1 MWIVELALRRPY
13 TFVVMALLIA
23 IGGVLTIFTMATD
36 VFPEIDIPV
45 IAVIWRYDGLAP
57 EEMEARITT
66 QFERILTVAVNDID
80 HIESQSIYGE
90 GIVKVFF
97 QPGARIEAATA
108 QIDGAAEVVLR
119 QMPPGTTAPFLLR
132 YSASNVPI
140 LWISL
145 GSDQLPEQ
153 TVFDNTVNFI
163 RQNLVTVPGA
173 QIPYPYGGKQ
183 RQIVVD
189 IDPEKLYAL
198 GLSPPQVSD
207 ALAAQ
212 NLVLPS
218 GTTKLGK
225 QEVQVRLN
233 SSPPTVAELNDI
245 PLKAANGA
253 TVYMR
258 DVAHVRDGFIPQTN
272 IAHVDGKKGV
282 LQPILKNGGSTLDIV
297 SEIKARLPRTMEQV
311 PASLKASPLF
321 DQSLYVRASVLGVV
335 KEAGIAAGLTAL
347 MILLFLGSWRSTVIV
362 LVSIP
367 LSILVSIIVLRGLG
381 QTLNVMT
388 LGGMALAVGVLVD
401 DATVE
406 IENIHRNLAQRK
418 PLVRAILDGASQIAT
433 PAFVSTLCICIVFVP
448 VVFISGAA
456 RSLFT
461 PLSMA
466 VVFAMLTSYLLSR
479 TLVPT
484 MVRYLLRVEVE
495 AEQRGEH
502 PSGAFWRLH
511 QAFNA
516 AFESLRTVYGGFL
529 GWALINRKKTAV
541 AFGAFVVLS
550 VALLPLLGQD
560 FFPTVDAGQI
570 KLHVRCPSGTRV
582 EETERTFGRI
592 EAAIRERIPEDELAI
607 ILDDMGI
614 PNSGINLAL
623 SDGTLVS
630 PAEGEI
636 LISLTQEHGPTA
648 GYVDTLRR
656 ELPTLFPECTFFFQP
671 PDIVTQ
677 ILNFG
682 LPAPI
687 DVQVVGPP
695 RNKAENLAIA
705 KRLRDRIARIPG
717 AVDVHLQ
724 QVTDAPEIRVDVD
737 RTLAQQVGLVQRD
750 VAGSTLVS
758 LSSSGQV
765 APNYWLDPKGG
776 VQYFVAVQTPQ
787 YQIDSVSKLE
797 ETPMVGLGQAQL
809 LKNVASVRSSTTA
822 ANITHYNI
830 APTFDVLLGVSGT
843 DLGSVTAQVDAVV
856 KDESEEAQHEPDGTV
871 TVKSKLPRGTQIV
884 IRGQA
889 ESMRS
894 SFRNLAAGL
903 VFAIVLV
910 YLLMVVNF
918 QSWLD
923 PFIILMALPGAL
935 SGILWALF
943 VTGTTLNVPA
953 LMGAIMS
960 IGVATANS
968 ILLITFAND
977 HRRHTGSDA
986 IAAAYA
992 AGVTRLRPVIMTAS
1006 AMIIG
1011 MLPMALG
1018 VGEGG
1023 EQNAPLGRAVIGG
1036 LTVATLATLVFVPI
1050 AYSALRTKPPLNLVL
1065 DKDGN

>member
-13 TFVVMALLIA
+13 TFVVMAILIA
-23 IGGVLTIFTMATD
+23 LGGGLATWFAPTD

-90 GIVKVFF
+90 GIIKVFF
-97 QPGARIEAATA
+97 QPGAKIEAATA

-153 TVFDNTVNFI
+153 AVFDNTVNFI

-212 NLVLPS
+212 NLILPS
-218 GTTKLGK
+218 GTVKMGR

-258 DVAHVRDGFIPQTN
+258 DVANVRDGFVPQAN

-282 LQPILKNGGSTLDIV
+282 LQPILKNGGSTLTIV
-297 SEIKARLPRTMEQV
+297 SEIKSRLPDTMKQV
-311 PASLKASPLF
+311 PESLKASPLF

-335 KEAGIAAGLTAL
+335 KEAGIAAALTAL

-495 AEQRGEH
+495 REQRGEH

-516 AFESLRTVYGGFL
+516 AFESLRSVYGSFL
-529 GWALINRKKTAV
+529 GWALINRKKTAA
-541 AFGAFVVLS
+541 AFSAFVLLS
-550 VALLPLLGQD
+550 FALLPLLGQD

-582 EETERTFGRI
+582 EETERYFGRI

-636 LISLTQEHGPTA
+636 LISLTEEHGPTA
-648 GYVDTLRR
+648 DYVNTLRR
-656 ELPTLFPECTFFFQP
+656 ELPSLFPECTFFFQP

-687 DVQVVGPP
+687 DVQISGPG
-695 RNKAENLAIA
+695 RNKVENLAIA
-705 KRLRDRIARIPG
+705 KRLRDEIAQIPG

-737 RTLAQQVGLVQRD
+737 RTLAQQVGLAQRD

-765 APNYWLDPKGG
+765 APNYWLDPKVG

-787 YQIDSVSKLE
+787 YKIDSVAKLE
-797 ETPMVGLGQAQL
+797 QTPMVGLGQAAPQL

-830 APTFDVLLGVSGT
+830 SPTFDVLLGVSGT
-843 DLGSVTAQVDAVV
+843 DLGSVTAKVDAAV
-856 KDESEEAQHEPDGTV
+856 KAASQEVLADGS
-871 TVKSKLPRGTQIV
+871 VKNKLPRGTQIV

-935 SGILWALF
+935 SGIVWALF
-943 VTGTTLNVPA
+943 VTGTTLNVPS

-1050 AYSALRTKPPLNLVL
+1050 AYSALRVKPLLSLVL